1 MVTILAVFGSQTRAF
16 RPCSWPFGRF
26 LAHSSLQPLQKPA
39 PRHPQIAQRKQ
50 RHQVGRV
57 LGQPSVLDFHVANLP
72 LDDPKR
78 VLHLGTYA
86 GFHLFELVQ
95 DGTHGVALVQ
105 RPALSRAHGHMP
117 IGFDALNFFALGH
130 TLVAGIGKYIG
141 FFTMDQLAGLRH
153 VVDVGRCS
161 HHGVHQARVGI
172 DADMNTKGLPASK

>member
-1 MVTILAVFGSQTRAF
+1 MVTILAVFGSQTGAF
-16 RPCSWPFGRF
+16 RTCSWPFGRF

-57 LGQPSVLDFHVANLP
+57 LGQPSVLDLHIAKLP

-95 DGTHGVALVQ
+95 DGTYGAALVQ
-105 RPALSRAHGHMP
+105 RPAFARAHGHMP

-130 TLVAGIGKYIG
+130 TLVAGIGKHIG
-141 FFTMDQLAGLRH
+141 FLTVDQLAGLRH
-153 VVDVGRCS
+153 VVDVGRRP